1 MFFSESVRY
10 NPKPSKQQ
18 KGRVITEHPAPESS
32 QDQQS
37 SAAPEA
43 GKPKKSPAK
52 VKAKAPVTKRAK
64 VTLSAAKA
72 PVVAKQTKPA
82 AKAAKAPVAA
92 KKKAVA
98 TKPAAVKKVAAK
110 KIVDK
115 KVAAAAPSKSA
126 KRVGNKGV
134 TIDAKITV
142 NVGARALEF
151 TLDEAEEL
159 ADKLNLLFK
168 RVQIGTPRKTK

>member
-1 MFFSESVRY
+1 M
-10 NPKPSKQQ
+10 
-18 KGRVITEHPAPESS
+18 EHPAPESN
-32 QDQQS
+32 QEQQP

-43 GKPKKSPAK
+43 GKPKKTPAK
-52 VKAKAPVTKRAK
+52 VKAKAPVTKRVK
-64 VTLSAAKA
+64 VTQPAAKA
-72 PVVAKQTKPA
+72 PLVAKKTKPA
-82 AKAAKAPVAA
+82 AKAAKAPAPA
-92 KKKAVA
+92 TKKAVA
-98 TKPAAVKKVAAK
+98 AKPAVAKKVAAK
-110 KIVDK
+110 KIVAK